1 MHKDEHVNV
10 DEVSNTSNA
19 NLDLPVLFNLR
30 NCR

>member
-1 MHKDEHVNV
+1 MRKDEHESV
-10 DEVSNTSNA
+10 DEVSNTSTA